1 VLLGFRV
8 RILRTKAATMIVY
21 QDLLCDKDVA
31 SDSYPR
37 KEEAKG
43 AIIALE
49 SKKITVGDSE
59 DAINKAIGANESKEE
74 AGEKMDEAKDTVIN
88 IVHAHGLVKVDMT
101 VKEFKATQAQY
112 WKNLKNFFDK
122 KRYAALGYEDNY
134 KAPAKKEDAAAADA
148 KALGKLDKE
157 GKAELAVW
165 DKRMALFKTHYTA
178 LTDFCKNEIEK
189 NFEEFEFYIP
199 AEAELGAC
207 LLIPA
212 RYVGEALSPTFYLW
226 FVGILEAKF

>member
-1 VLLGFRV
+1 
-8 RILRTKAATMIVY
+8 VY
-21 QDLLCDKDVA
+21 QDILCDKDVA
-31 SDSYPR
+31 SDSYPS
-37 KEEAKG
+37 KDEAKG

-59 DAINKAIGANESKEE
+59 EAINKAIGANESKEE

-88 IVHAHGLVKVDMT
+88 IVHAHGLVKVEMT
-101 VKEFKATQAQY
+101 AKEFKATQASY
-112 WKNLKNFFDK
+112 WKSLKAFIDK

-148 KALGKLDKE
+148 KAMGKLDKA

-165 DKRMALFKTHYTA
+165 DKKLASFKTNYPLLA
-178 LTDFCKNEIEK
+178 DFVKNEIEK

-199 AEAELGAC
+199 LDAELGSC
-207 LLIPA
+207 IVIPA
-212 RYVGEALSPTFYLW
+212 RYVGEAVSPTFYLW
-226 FVGILEAKF
+226 TDGIHFAKF